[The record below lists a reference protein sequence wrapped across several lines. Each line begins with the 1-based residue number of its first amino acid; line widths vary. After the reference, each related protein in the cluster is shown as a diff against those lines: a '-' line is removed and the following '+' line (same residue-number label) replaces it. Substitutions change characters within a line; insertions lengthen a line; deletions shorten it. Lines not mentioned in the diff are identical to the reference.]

1 MRKLLDGKVVNSYF
15 DPIDLT
21 IHTKSPAKWRLIDME
36 TGQEYI
42 GSAEPT
48 QYGMWIRVKEAVNQ
62 GNMDIV
68 KAKYGRDWS

>member
-21 IHTKSPAKWRLIDME
+21 IHTKAPGKWKLIDME

-42 GSAEPT
+42 GSDTMTP
-48 QYGMWIRVKEAVNQ
+48 YGMWIRVKEAVRP
-62 GNMDIV
+62 GNMDII
-68 KAKYGRDWS
+68 KAKYGKDWS